1 MEYHP
6 SSAAPRVTEQPTQSL
21 LSLVHRKL
29 SLGHVSASIRVMA
42 SDDTIL
48 DVTPEVLRALRF
60 KHPGASAD
68 FRPFSLDINGFSA
81 SENNVAKVLRHVAV
95 GSSGGIDGL
104 RPAQLRHLTSNSTA
118 ETGQLP
124 IRSLTALVNRL
135 LNVDVSDNARKLLFS
150 GNLTA
155 LRKKDGGI
163 RPIAVGNVLRRLAS
177 TVSCA
182 AVTPSLA
189 RQLSPMQIGVGSQ
202 GACEAAV
209 HAIRRYVIYHT
220 ESGQS
225 HQNRL
230 IAKLDFK
237 KCVQHCPSR

>member
-1 MEYHP
+1 M
-6 SSAAPRVTEQPTQSL
+6 
-21 LSLVHRKL
+21 
-29 SLGHVSASIRVMA
+29 
-42 SDDTIL
+42 
-48 DVTPEVLRALRF
+48 
-60 KHPGASAD
+60 
-68 FRPFSLDINGFSA
+68 
-81 SENNVAKVLRHVAV
+81 AKVLRHVAV

-163 RPIAVGNVLRRLAS
+163 RPIAVGNVLGRLAS

-237 KCVQHCPSR
+237 KRVQHCPSRSSPQCVFRTRPSNGQTGPKLPLYRSRVWSPDQLCFWHSTRRSSWSRSPYNGS